1 MPIIDPSFAEV
12 IDPGRFSLPE
22 AVGVARRLGEKGMHV
37 PERLS
42 NALQTETD
50 LGRAERVLE
59 ILPHVAARAQ
69 LVEILNEALPLT
81 EARVRSK
88 VWKLYVQ
95 ATEDPSW
102 ALAHLDDP
110 DARVAANI
118 VEALWRSPMSA
129 ELHEVYL
136 RAATQPRNR
145 VASCGVVG
153 LLISDSA
160 EGPEHVRRMVA
171 NEDVAFRASGA
182 WVIGKA
188 CWEAGRELLEPLR
201 GDEDAKVRM
210 NAEKALGRLN
220 RKLAG
225 AV

>member
-1 MPIIDPSFAEV
+1 MPILEPNFADV
-12 IDPGRFSLPE
+12 IDPGQYGLRD
-22 AVGVARRLGEKGMHV
+22 AVNVARQLREKGIPV
-37 PERLS
+37 PQRLA

-59 ILPHVAARAQ
+59 ILPHVTPRAQ
-69 LVEILNEALPLT
+69 LVEILNQALPLT

-110 DARVAANI
+110 DPRVAANI
-118 VEALWRSPMSA
+118 VEALWRSPMSE
-129 ELHEVYL
+129 ELQKVYE
-136 RAATQPRNR
+136 RAACQPRNR

-153 LLISDSA
+153 LLMAGGES
-160 EGPEHVRRMVA
+160 GPAHVRRMVA
-171 NEDVAFRASGA
+171 SEDAAFRASGA

-188 CWEAGRELLEPLR
+188 RWEAGRELLEPLR
-201 GDEDAKVRM
+201 RDEDAKVRM
-210 NAEKALGRLN
+210 NAEKSLGRLN
-220 RKLAG
+220 RKLG
-225 AV
+225 AAL